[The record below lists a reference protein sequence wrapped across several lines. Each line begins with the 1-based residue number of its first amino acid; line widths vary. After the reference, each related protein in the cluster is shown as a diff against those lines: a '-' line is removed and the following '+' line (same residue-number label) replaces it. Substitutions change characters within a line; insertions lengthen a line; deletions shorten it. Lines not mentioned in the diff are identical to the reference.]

1 MCTVMLMRRR
11 ASISWLR
18 IRVVVL
24 SGLTL
29 IAPQLA
35 GGADL
40 PKTATGRDGAPLNLI
55 PAGEFL
61 MGTSISN
68 RDGGRDEYPERRI
81 FLDAFY
87 MDSLEVTNGRYLEFV
102 KATGHRLPEHPRDKK
117 LTLWQGPTVPA
128 AFKDHPVVN
137 VDWHDAAAYCA
148 WAGRRLPTEAE
159 WERAARGTTGRR
171 FPWGDAEPTR
181 TLANYLNQWRNG
193 AGLEPVGSH
202 PQGASPE
209 GVQDLQGNVWE
220 WVADWYDLHYY
231 ESGPAR
237 NPKGPDAGTRKV
249 FRGSGW
255 ESEAPLLRSAHRL
268 NSDPQN
274 RNHSLGFRCAID
286 AASIT
291 TR

>member
-1 MCTVMLMRRR
+1 MSAAWWMR
-11 ASISWLR
+11 ALIMSSL
-18 IRVVVL
+18 VL
-24 SGLTL
+24 SV
-29 IAPQLA
+29 PPVA
-35 GGADL
+35 GSADL

-81 FLDAFY
+81 VIDAFY
-87 MDSLEVTNGRYLEFV
+87 MDSVEVTNGRYLEFV
-102 KATGHRLPEHPRDKK
+102 KASGHRIPEHPRDKK
-117 LTLWQGPTVPA
+117 LTLWQGATVPA
-128 AFKDHPVVN
+128 AFTDHPVIN
-137 VDWHDAAAYCA
+137 VDWYDAAAYCA

-202 PQGASPE
+202 PRGASSE

-220 WVADWYDLHYY
+220 WVADWYDPHYY
-231 ESGPAR
+231 DKGPLR
-237 NPKGPDAGTRKV
+237 NPKGPEEGTRKV
-249 FRGSGW
+249 IRGSGW

-268 NSDPQN
+268 SSDPKN
-274 RNHSLGFRCAID
+274 RNHSLGFRCAMDD
-286 AASIT
+286 AAIT

>member
-1 MCTVMLMRRR
+1 MFFSLIRILIMSAVSVMLPKF
-11 ASISWLR
+11 AVS
-18 IRVVVL
+18 
-24 SGLTL
+24 
-29 IAPQLA
+29 
-35 GGADL
+35 ADL
-40 PKTATGRDGAPLNLI
+40 PQTVTGKDGAPLKRI

-61 MGTSISN
+61 MGTSISK
-68 RDGGRDEYPERRI
+68 RDGSRNEYPERRI

-87 MDSLEVTNGRYLEFV
+87 MDSLEITNGRYLEFV
-102 KATGHRLPEHPRDKK
+102 KATGHRIPEHPRDKT
-117 LTLWQGPTVPA
+117 LTLWQGATVPA
-128 AFKDHPVVN
+128 AFKDHPVIN
-137 VDWHDAAAYCA
+137 VDWSDAAAYCA

-193 AGLEPVGSH
+193 GGLEPVGSH

-220 WVADWYDLHYY
+220 WVSDWYDPHYY
-231 ESGPAR
+231 EKGPLR
-237 NPKGPDAGTRKV
+237 NPKGPNEGTRKV
-249 FRGSGW
+249 MRGSGW

-268 NSDPQN
+268 SSDPKN

-291 TR
+291 AH

>member
-1 MCTVMLMRRR
+1 MSAAWWMR
-11 ASISWLR
+11 ALIISS
-18 IRVVVL
+18 VVL
-24 SGLTL
+24 SVPPVA
-29 IAPQLA
+29 AP
-35 GGADL
+35 GEP
-40 PKTATGRDGAPLNLI
+40 PKTLTGKDGAVLTLI

-68 RDGGRDEYPERRI
+68 RDGGRDEYPDRRI
-81 FLDAFY
+81 FLNAFY
-87 MDSLEVTNGRYLEFV
+87 LDSLEVTNGRYLEFV
-102 KATGHRLPEHPRDKK
+102 KATGHRIPEHPRDKK
-117 LTLWQGPTVPA
+117 LTLWQGATVPA
-128 AFKDHPVVN
+128 AFKEHPVIN
-137 VDWHDAAAYCA
+137 VDWYDADAYCA

-209 GVQDLQGNVWE
+209 GVQDLQGSVWE
-220 WVADWYDLHYY
+220 WVADWYDPSYY
-231 ESGPAR
+231 EKGPLR
-237 NPKGPDAGTRKV
+237 NPKGPAEGTRKV
-249 FRGSGW
+249 IRGSGW

-268 NSDPQN
+268 SSDPKN
-274 RNHSLGFRCAID
+274 RNHSLGFRCAMD

>member
-1 MCTVMLMRRR
+1 MFFSLIRILIMSAVSVMLPKF
-11 ASISWLR
+11 
-18 IRVVVL
+18 VV
-24 SGLTL
+24 S
-29 IAPQLA
+29 
-35 GGADL
+35 ADL
-40 PKTATGRDGAPLNLI
+40 PQTVTGKDGAPLKRI

-61 MGTSISN
+61 MGTSISK

-87 MDSLEVTNGRYLEFV
+87 MDSLEITNGRYLEFV
-102 KATGHRLPEHPRDKK
+102 KAAGHRIPEHPRDKT
-117 LTLWQGPTVPA
+117 LTLWQGATVPA
-128 AFKDHPVVN
+128 AFKDHPVIN
-137 VDWHDAAAYCA
+137 VDWSDAAAYCE

-193 AGLEPVGSH
+193 GGLEPVGSH

-220 WVADWYDLHYY
+220 WVADWYDPHYY
-231 ESGPAR
+231 EKGPLR
-237 NPKGPDAGTRKV
+237 NPKGPNEGTRKV
-249 FRGSGW
+249 MRGSGW
-255 ESEAPLLRSAHRL
+255 ESEAPVLRSAHRL
-268 NSDPQN
+268 SSDPKN
-274 RNHSLGFRCAID
+274 RNHSLGFRCAMD

-291 TR
+291 PH

>member
-18 IRVVVL
+18 IRVLVL

-102 KATGHRLPEHPRDKK
+102 KATGHRLPEHPRDKT

-220 WVADWYDLHYY
+220 WVADWYDPSYY
-231 ESGPAR
+231 EKGPTR
-237 NPKGPDAGTRKV
+237 NPKGPDEGTRKV
-249 FRGSGW
+249 IRGSGW

-268 NSDPQN
+268 NSDPKN

-286 AASIT
+286 AAS
-291 TR
+291 R

>member
-18 IRVVVL
+18 IRVLVL

-102 KATGHRLPEHPRDKK
+102 KATGHRHPEHPRDKK

-220 WVADWYDLHYY
+220 WVADWYDPHYY
-231 ESGPAR
+231 VKGSTR
-237 NPKGPDAGTRKV
+237 NPKGPDEGTRKV
-249 FRGSGW
+249 IRGSGW

-268 NSDPQN
+268 NSDPKN

-286 AASIT
+286 AAS
-291 TR
+291 R

>member
-1 MCTVMLMRRR
+1 MFSSLIRILIMSAVSVMLPKF
-11 ASISWLR
+11 AVS
-18 IRVVVL
+18 
-24 SGLTL
+24 
-29 IAPQLA
+29 
-35 GGADL
+35 ADL
-40 PKTATGRDGAPLNLI
+40 PQTVTGKDGAPLKRI

-61 MGTSISN
+61 MGTSISK
-68 RDGGRDEYPERRI
+68 RDGGRNEYPERRI

-87 MDSLEVTNGRYLEFV
+87 MDSLEITNGRYLEFV
-102 KATGHRLPEHPRDKK
+102 KATGHRIPEHPRDKT
-117 LTLWQGPTVPA
+117 LTLWQGATVPA
-128 AFKDHPVVN
+128 AFKDHPVIN
-137 VDWHDAAAYCA
+137 VDWSDAAAYCA

-193 AGLEPVGSH
+193 GGLEPVGSH

-220 WVADWYDLHYY
+220 WVSDWYDPHYY
-231 ESGPAR
+231 EKGPLR
-237 NPKGPDAGTRKV
+237 NPKGPNEGTRKV
-249 FRGSGW
+249 MRGSGW

-268 NSDPQN
+268 SSDPKN

-291 TR
+291 AH

>member
-1 MCTVMLMRRR
+1 MFVSL
-11 ASISWLR
+11 
-18 IRVVVL
+18 IRVLIISVASVMTPAFAL
-24 SGLTL
+24 SAEL
-29 IAPQLA
+29 PQPVM
-35 GGADL
+35 G
-40 PKTATGRDGAPLNLI
+40 KDGAPLKLI

-87 MDSLEVTNGRYLEFV
+87 MDSLEVTNSRYLEFV
-102 KATGHRLPEHPRDKK
+102 KAAGHRIPEHPRDKT
-117 LTLWQGPTVPA
+117 LTLWQGATVPV

-137 VDWHDAAAYCA
+137 VAWADAEAYCT

-171 FPWGDAEPTR
+171 FAWGNMEPTR

-193 AGLEPVGSH
+193 GGLEPVGSH

-209 GVQDLQGNVWE
+209 GIQDLQGNVWE
-220 WVADWYDLHYY
+220 WVADWYDPSYY
-231 ESGPAR
+231 EKGATH

-249 FRGSGW
+249 IRGSGW

-268 NSDPQN
+268 SSDPKN
-274 RNHSLGFRCAID
+274 RNHSLGFRCAIG
-286 AASIT
+286 AAS
-291 TR
+291 R

>member
-1 MCTVMLMRRR
+1 MFSSLIRILIMSAVSVMLPKF
-11 ASISWLR
+11 AVS
-18 IRVVVL
+18 
-24 SGLTL
+24 
-29 IAPQLA
+29 
-35 GGADL
+35 ADL
-40 PKTATGRDGAPLNLI
+40 PQTVTGKDGAPLKRI

-61 MGTSISN
+61 MGTSISK
-68 RDGGRDEYPERRI
+68 RDGGRNEYPERRI

-87 MDSLEVTNGRYLEFV
+87 MDSLEITNGRYLEFV
-102 KATGHRLPEHPRDKK
+102 KATGHRIPEHPRDKT
-117 LTLWQGPTVPA
+117 LTLWQGATVPA
-128 AFKDHPVVN
+128 AFKDHPVIN
-137 VDWHDAAAYCA
+137 VDWSDAAAYCA

-193 AGLEPVGSH
+193 GGLEPVGSH
-202 PQGASPE
+202 LQGASPE

-220 WVADWYDLHYY
+220 WVSDWYDPHYY
-231 ESGPAR
+231 EKGPLR
-237 NPKGPDAGTRKV
+237 NPKGPNEGTRKV
-249 FRGSGW
+249 MRGSGW

-268 NSDPQN
+268 SSDPKN

-291 TR
+291 AH